1 MKNKIIAAIL
11 SVFCLSL
18 ISCEKTSSISYNKS
32 KAEISS
38 IREKSGEQPLT
49 SAPAATSAV
58 TSAVSEPATESQPST
73 EPVKLSGSKTVPVY
87 EELTINEF
95 LTEANIVVLNGSDPL
110 DTSETGEKSV
120 TVKYSAGGKEQEQTL
135 TYVVEDTEAPIIL
148 NSGWNPY
155 HRVGEDF
162 DLNDYV
168 GFADNYDSAPVLTYD
183 GYIDP
188 GTIGDYPLTAHVS
201 DSSGNI
207 SDWDL
212 TISVVSSVPSPPD
225 DRERMDFSDFAY
237 IYGALG
243 RPGIDV
249 STWQGNIDWSAV
261 RDAGCEFAIIRMG
274 YSYDSIVM
282 DDCFYANIEGARA
295 AGIDL
300 SVYFYTTAN
309 SEDEIR
315 EQAKWIADNLNGAE
329 LDLPVGFDWEEFGSF
344 QKYGMNI
351 KQINDLYAVFN
362 DEMAK
367 YGYDTMLYSSKNF
380 LNNIWNDHS
389 KSISPVWLAHYVED
403 TDYEG
408 DYFIWQQSSCG
419 RIPGIYGDVD
429 MNIIY

>member
-11 SVFCLSL
+11 SVFSLSL
-18 ISCEKTSSISYNKS
+18 ISCEKTSSISDNSS
-32 KAEISS
+32 KTEISS
-38 IREKSGEQPLT
+38 IREKSDEQPST
-49 SAPAATSAV
+49 SASASSGVTSAV
-58 TSAVSEPATESQPST
+58 TEPVTESQPST
-73 EPVKLSGSKTVPVY
+73 EPVKLSGTKNVPVY

-95 LTEANIVVLNGSDPL
+95 LTEANVDILNGNDTL
-110 DTSETGEKSV
+110 DTSEIGEKSV
-120 TVKYSAGGKEQEQTL
+120 TIRYSSGGKEQEKKL
-135 TYVVEDTEAPIIL
+135 SYVVEDTEAPVIL

-155 HRVGEDF
+155 HRAGETF

-168 GFADNYDSAPVLTYD
+168 GFADNYDSSPVLTYD
-183 GYIDP
+183 GDIDP
-188 GTIGDYPLTAHVS
+188 DTLGDYPLTAYVS
-201 DSSGNI
+201 DSSGNV
-207 SDWDL
+207 SDFDV
-212 TISVVSSVPSPPD
+212 TISVVSSVPTPTD
-225 DRERMDFSDFAY
+225 DRERVDFSDFAY

-249 STWQGNIDWSAV
+249 STWQGNIYWAAV

-274 YSYDSIVM
+274 YSYDNIVM

-309 SEDEIR
+309 SEEEIR
-315 EQAKWIADNLNGAE
+315 EQAKWIANNLNGAE
-329 LDLPVGFDWEEFGSF
+329 LDLPVAFDWEEFGSF

-351 KQINDLYAVFN
+351 KQINDLYALFN
-362 DEMAK
+362 EEMTK

-380 LNNIWNDHS
+380 LNNIWNDNS

-408 DYFIWQQSSCG
+408 DYSIWQQSSCG

-429 MNIIY
+429 MNIMF

>member
-11 SVFCLSL
+11 SVFSLSL
-18 ISCEKTSSISYNKS
+18 ISCEKTSSISDNSS
-32 KAEISS
+32 KTEISS
-38 IREKSGEQPLT
+38 IREKSDEQPST
-49 SAPAATSAV
+49 SASASSGVTSAV
-58 TSAVSEPATESQPST
+58 TEPVTESQPST
-73 EPVKLSGSKTVPVY
+73 EPVKLSGTKNVPVY

-95 LTEANIVVLNGSDPL
+95 LTEANVDILNGNDTL
-110 DTSETGEKSV
+110 DTSEIGEKSV
-120 TVKYSAGGKEQEQTL
+120 TIRYSSGGKEQEKKL
-135 TYVVEDTEAPIIL
+135 SYVVEDTEAPVIL

-155 HRVGEDF
+155 HRAGETF

-168 GFADNYDSAPVLTYD
+168 GFADNYDSSPVLTYD
-183 GYIDP
+183 GDIDP
-188 GTIGDYPLTAHVS
+188 DTLGDYPLTAYVS
-201 DSSGNI
+201 DSSGNV
-207 SDWDL
+207 SDFDV
-212 TISVVSSVPSPPD
+212 TISVVSSVPTPTD
-225 DRERMDFSDFAY
+225 DRERVDFSDFAY

-249 STWQGNIDWSAV
+249 STWQGNIDWAAV

-274 YSYDSIVM
+274 YSYDNIVM

-309 SEDEIR
+309 SEEEIR
-315 EQAKWIADNLNGAE
+315 EQAKWIANNLNGAE
-329 LDLPVGFDWEEFGSF
+329 LDLPVAFDWEEFGSF

-351 KQINDLYAVFN
+351 KQINDLYALFN
-362 DEMAK
+362 EEMTK

-380 LNNIWNDHS
+380 LNNIWNDNS

-408 DYFIWQQSSCG
+408 DYSIWQQSSCG

-429 MNIIY
+429 MNIMF